1 MEAFICE
8 NVSQINKFN
17 NIIIKLGKKMNNS
30 MFDYSF
36 NKSAINKF
44 ILNCKNMNI
53 HFTKQKPFYRYSYM
67 DYNIEG
73 VDNKI
78 SYSTM
83 KTLKYIIINHQSTDL
98 LISLTRINKSSTNI
112 TSIHK
117 YNSIIYV
124 QDFTHN
130 YNNLFNINISQH
142 NQLDNDKKNVL
153 KTYFTINIIIKKTV
167 NNSDIQKHIF
177 KVLNLVN

>member
-44 ILNCKNMNI
+44 ILN
-53 HFTKQKPFYRYSYM
+53 YM